1 MPMSSREWFDI
12 NSYVIV
18 FAPIRESLSV
28 FLCEEIPLL
37 SSGSLR
43 HLTIVAELPSD
54 EFVNKEYGE
63 MKDASWRLNGTDPA
77 LLFPL
82 RMIYTTRPTQH
93 FLVAFRN
100 DR

>member
-1 MPMSSREWFDI
+1 MSSREWFDI

-43 HLTIVAELPSD
+43 HVWSTLFKPNQIFQLTIVAELPSD

-77 LLFPL
+77 LLIP
-82 RMIYTTRPTQH
+82 H
-93 FLVAFRN
+93 FV
-100 DR
+100 